1 MEVLGSGPPYRA
13 AARDA
18 PPSLKDRAFAPRPRA
33 VLEGVFAYLAGELER
48 SLRHTLN
55 EYEQALFRMA
65 EQSRSNEEQQRCFES
80 LREIRRTR
88 SDVAPQF
95 LVFLE
100 AAIANCAES
109 RAAPEFS
116 KARSP
121 KRESLSLVNT
131 NEFEETL
138 VLLEAASR
146 CEIKLSQKLFALGQR
161 FGVLVAMP
169 AFEPEEL
176 PIGPQHLCECLRLSI
191 DGFELPVEHRH
202 LLFKVFDR
210 HVMHEIEGVYDGVN
224 NYLIE
229 GRILP
234 NLVMSAPR
242 LRRGDHPAATTPGA
256 AQKAAGEEPKPPAT
270 PEKPAGAEA
279 PAHAPPGA
287 GPRQTQP
294 HGMPA
299 APGVP
304 GMQAGAGASPSAHA
318 AADGRAA
325 NEMPTATPLRG
336 AGQGPGPGPG
346 ARGGAHPGHANA
358 MTSAPTQSFGISS
371 AGSGGAHDEEFL
383 VGGFGRPMTGWPG
396 VPQAGG
402 QPAEPAAN
410 DVQDRQM
417 FSTLRELLAGR
428 RTALGMTAATPAG
441 DAHVVQS
448 DDIQSVL
455 GMLQTQPGTTLAAG
469 GKLIPRTA
477 THIKQD
483 MLNQLRQ
490 ITPLGKLPRLPE
502 EDADTI
508 DLVGMLFDNLAKEG
522 GTQAPVQQLMSKL
535 QVPVMR
541 VALRDKSFFSRRSH
555 PARQLLNAL
564 AEGSFY
570 YMGEEEQ
577 DRGLVEKM
585 QVVVDR
591 VSNEFDN
598 DVGVFEDLLSDF
610 ARHLHTLV
618 RKSEVAEKRN
628 VEAVKGREKL
638 ELARKTAAA
647 AIAEKLKGHKPRAL
661 IRTLLE
667 QAWADV
673 LALTILRS
681 GEHSEAYQRRL
692 VIVDRLLQS
701 DLGRQVEG
709 DLPRPPEAPQLR
721 GEVES
726 GLSQVGFHLEDVQ
739 SVIGKLFDDEHAA
752 QNDDPATLTEV
763 AAKLRAKARFGEETG
778 ETKDRQVPM
787 RAEPNEP
794 LPADA
799 MKIVERLKGIPYGT
813 WFEMLSS
820 GGVWQPRKL
829 SWFSPL
835 SGRCLFVNQRGAR
848 AEEMSLESLAL
859 EMHER
864 RARVLEDKRE
874 SIIDRAWGAIVRT
887 LKHISAPEADTAPGA
902 TRP

>member
-1 MEVLGSGPPYRA
+1 M
-13 AARDA
+13 
-18 PPSLKDRAFAPRPRA
+18 KDRAFAPRPRA
-33 VLEGVFAYLAGELER
+33 VLEGVFAYLAGEFER

-100 AAIANCAES
+100 AAMATCAEV

-116 KARSP
+116 KARSQ
-121 KRESLSLVNT
+121 KRESLTLVNT
-131 NEFEETL
+131 NEFEESL

-161 FGVLVAMP
+161 FGVLVAAP

-176 PIGPQHLCECLRLSI
+176 PIGPQHLCESLRLSI

-229 GRILP
+229 NRILP
-234 NLVMSAPR
+234 NLVMSALR
-242 LRRGDHPAATTPGA
+242 LRRGELPTATTAGA
-256 AQKAAGEEPKPPAT
+256 AQRAAGEEA
-270 PEKPAGAEA
+270 KPAVSAES
-279 PAHAPPGA
+279 PAEPARPQGTHAAPPSSGA
-287 GPRQTQP
+287 QRGPSF
-294 HGMPA
+294 A
-299 APGVP
+299 APTMHGAPRAP
-304 GMQAGAGASPSAHA
+304 GSEARSPSAMDGQPDGHA
-318 AADGRAA
+318 AA
-325 NEMPTATPLRG
+325 NEAPTASPLRPSAG
-336 AGQGPGPGPG
+336 AQRGATPG
-346 ARGGAHPGHANA
+346 GHDNA
-358 MTSAPTQSFGISS
+358 MTSAPAQSFGISS

-396 VPQAGG
+396 VPQAGA
-402 QPAEPAAN
+402 QPAETAAN
-410 DVQDRQM
+410 DMQDRQM

-428 RTALGMTAATPAG
+428 RTTLGMTAATPAG

-448 DDIQSVL
+448 DEIQSVL
-455 GMLQTQPGTTLAAG
+455 GMLQTQPGATLAAG

-490 ITPLGKLPRLPE
+490 ITPQGKLPRLPE

-638 ELARKTAAA
+638 ELARRTAAA

-692 VIVDRLLQS
+692 AIVDRLLQS

-709 DLPRPPEAPQLR
+709 NLPRPPEAPQLR

-739 SVIGKLFDDEHAA
+739 SVIGKLFDDEQAA

-763 AAKLRAKARFGEETG
+763 AAKLRAKARFGEETS
-778 ETKDRQVPM
+778 ESKDRQVPM
-787 RAEPNEP
+787 RAEPSEP
-794 LPADA
+794 LPSEAH
-799 MKIVERLKGIPYGT
+799 KIVERLKGIPYGT
-813 WFEMLSS
+813 WFEMLSTA
-820 GGVWQPRKL
+820 GVWQPRKL

-859 EMHER
+859 EMHEK

-887 LKHISAPEADTAPGA
+887 LKHISTPEADTAAGVAKP
-902 TRP
+902 

>member
-1 MEVLGSGPPYRA
+1 MDVHGSGPSFRA
-13 AARDA
+13 APKET
-18 PPSLKDRAFAPRPRA
+18 PPTLKERPFAPRPRA
-33 VLEGVFAYLAGELER
+33 VLEGVFAHIASELER

-88 SDVAPQF
+88 ADIAPRF
-95 LVFLE
+95 LMHLE
-100 AAIANCAES
+100 GALADSAGTREAPAFS
-109 RAAPEFS
+109 RA
-116 KARSP
+116 RSTQRDP
-121 KRESLSLVNT
+121 LTLVNNT
-131 NEFEETL
+131 EFEESL
-138 VLLEAASR
+138 ALLEAASR
-146 CEIKLSQKLFALGQR
+146 AEIKLSQKLFGLGQR
-161 FGVLVAMP
+161 FGVLVAAP

-176 PIGPQHLCECLRLSI
+176 PIGPQRLCECLRLSI
-191 DGFELPVEHRH
+191 DGFELPPEHRH

-210 HVMHEIEGVYDGVN
+210 YVMHEIEGVYDGVN

-229 GRILP
+229 SRILP
-234 NLVMSAPR
+234 NLIMTAPR
-242 LRRGDHPAATTPGA
+242 LRRDTGSANTPGA
-256 AQKAAGEEPKPPAT
+256 AQKAAQEDGRQPPEQPSAETGAAPRGPMQQAPAPAFGHVTPIRPPGSAWSNKPTAANEVSTPLQFPTPASR
-270 PEKPAGAEA
+270 AGAPENT
-279 PAHAPPGA
+279 PTTPPGQSFGMSSA
-287 GPRQTQP
+287 GQ
-294 HGMPA
+294 G
-299 APGVP
+299 
-304 GMQAGAGASPSAHA
+304 A
-318 AADGRAA
+318 AAD
-325 NEMPTATPLRG
+325 
-336 AGQGPGPGPG
+336 
-346 ARGGAHPGHANA
+346 
-358 MTSAPTQSFGISS
+358 
-371 AGSGGAHDEEFL
+371 DEFL
-383 VGGFGRPMTGWPG
+383 VGGFGRPLTGWPG
-396 VPQAGG
+396 MPQTIPSEHAT
-402 QPAEPAAN
+402 N
-410 DVQDRQM
+410 DSQDRQM

-428 RTALGMTAATPAG
+428 RTAMGMTSATPAG
-441 DAHVVQS
+441 DAHIVGSADV
-448 DDIQSVL
+448 QSVL
-455 GMLQTQPGTTLAAG
+455 SVLQSLPATTLAAG
-469 GKLIPRTA
+469 GKVVPRTT

-490 ITPLGKLPRLPE
+490 VTPQGKLPRLPE
-502 EDADTI
+502 EDSDTI

-522 GTQAPVQQLMSKL
+522 RTQAPVQQLMSKL

-591 VSNEFDN
+591 VTSEFDS
-598 DVGVFEDLLSDF
+598 DVNVFEDLLSDF

-638 ELARKTAAA
+638 ELARKAASN

-681 GEHSEAYQRRL
+681 GEHSEAFQRRL
-692 VIVDRLLQS
+692 AIVDRLLQS

-709 DLPRPPEAPQLR
+709 DLPRPPDSPQLR
-721 GEVES
+721 SEVES

-739 SVIGKLFDDEHAA
+739 SVIGKLFDDERAA

-763 AAKLRAKARFGEETG
+763 AAKLRAKTRFGEETG
-778 ETKDRQVPM
+778 ESKEKALPSRGDT
-787 RAEPNEP
+787 AIP
-794 LPADA
+794 LSPEELI
-799 MKIVERLKGIPYGT
+799 IVDRLKGIPYGT
-813 WFEMLSS
+813 WFEMLSP
-820 GGVWQPRKL
+820 GGAWQPRKL

-848 AEEMSLESLAL
+848 AEEMSLETLAQ
-859 EMHER
+859 EIHGK
-864 RARVLEDKRE
+864 RARVMEDKRD
-874 SIIDRAWGAIVRT
+874 SLIDRAWGAIVRT
-887 LKHISAPEADTAPGA
+887 LKHIATPETDAGA
-902 TRP
+902 VKV

>member
-1 MEVLGSGPPYRA
+1 MDVQGSGPSFRA
-13 AARDA
+13 APKDS
-18 PPSLKDRAFAPRPRA
+18 PPSLKDRPFAPRPRA
-33 VLEGVFAYLAGELER
+33 VLEGVFAHLAGELER

-88 SDVAPQF
+88 ADIAPRF
-95 LVFLE
+95 LMHLE
-100 AAIANCAES
+100 GALAES
-109 RAAPEFS
+109 AGSREAPAFS
-116 KARSP
+116 RARSTQ
-121 KRESLSLVNT
+121 RDALSLVNNT
-131 NEFEETL
+131 EFEESL
-138 VLLEAASR
+138 ALLEAASR
-146 CEIKLSQKLFALGQR
+146 AEIKLSQKLFALGQR
-161 FGVLVAMP
+161 FGVLVAAP

-176 PIGPQHLCECLRLSI
+176 PIGPQRLCECLRLSM
-191 DGFELPVEHRH
+191 DGFELPAEHRH

-210 HVMHEIEGVYDGVN
+210 HVMHEIEAVYDGVN
-224 NYLIE
+224 NYLVDS
-229 GRILP
+229 RILP
-234 NLVMSAPR
+234 NLIMSAPR
-242 LRRGDHPAATTPGA
+242 LRRDGAANANTPGA
-256 AQKAAGEEPKPPAT
+256 AQKAAQEEARPTPESAAANEAAAGTRGPTHAT
-270 PEKPAGAEA
+270 PA
-279 PAHAPPGA
+279 PGF
-287 GPRQTQP
+287 G
-294 HGMPA
+294 PA
-299 APGVP
+299 APSRPP
-304 GMQAGAGASPSAHA
+304 GSAWSNKPA
-318 AADGRAA
+318 AA
-325 NEMPTATPLRG
+325 NEVPAPL
-336 AGQGPGPGPG
+336 PFPSPG
-346 ARGGAHPGHANA
+346 ARAGAPENTPTLPPG
-358 MTSAPTQSFGISS
+358 QSFGISS
-371 AGSGGAHDEEFL
+371 AGQGAAADDEFL
-383 VGGFGRPMTGWPG
+383 VGGFGRPLTGWPG
-396 VPQAGG
+396 MPQQIA
-402 QPAEPAAN
+402 PEPPSN

-428 RTALGMTAATPAG
+428 RTAMGMTPATPAG
-441 DAHVVQS
+441 DAHVVGS
-448 DDIQSVL
+448 ADIQSVL
-455 GMLQTQPGTTLAAG
+455 GYLQSQPATTLAAG
-469 GKLIPRTA
+469 GKMVPRTT

-490 ITPLGKLPRLPE
+490 VTPQGKLPRLPE

-522 GTQAPVQQLMSKL
+522 RTQAPVQQLMSKL

-591 VSNEFDN
+591 VTNEFDA
-598 DVGVFEDLLSDF
+598 DTSVFEDLLSDF

-638 ELARKTAAA
+638 DQARKAASA
-647 AIAEKLKGHKPRAL
+647 AIAEKIKGHKPRAL

-681 GEHSEAYQRRL
+681 GEHSEAFQRRL
-692 VIVDRLLQS
+692 AIVDRLLQS

-709 DLPRPPEAPQLR
+709 DLPKPPDTPQLR
-721 GEVES
+721 SEVES

-739 SVIGKLFDDEHAA
+739 SVIGKLFDDERAA

-763 AAKLRAKARFGEETG
+763 AAKLRAKARFGEESG
-778 ETKDRQVPM
+778 DSRDKALPA
-787 RAEPNEP
+787 RAEPIAP
-794 LPADA
+794 LTTEEQR
-799 MKIVERLKGIPYGT
+799 IVDRLKGIPYGT
-813 WFEMLSS
+813 WFEMLSP
-820 GGVWQPRKL
+820 GGAWQPRKL

-848 AEEMSLESLAL
+848 AEEMSLETLAQ
-859 EMHER
+859 EIHSN
-864 RARVLEDKRE
+864 RARVMEDKRD
-874 SIIDRAWGAIVRT
+874 SLIDRAWGAIVRT
-887 LKHISAPEADTAPGA
+887 LKQISAPEAEAA
-902 TRP
+902 EAKA

>member
-1 MEVLGSGPPYRA
+1 MDAHGSGPSYRGVA
-13 AARDA
+13 KDA

-65 EQSRSNEEQQRCFES
+65 EQSRSNDEQQSCFES

-88 SDVAPQF
+88 ADVAPKF

-100 AAIANCAES
+100 AALATCAELREAPAFS
-109 RAAPEFS
+109 RA
-116 KARSP
+116 RTQ
-121 KRESLSLVNT
+121 KRDALSLVNT
-131 NEFEETL
+131 NDFEESL
-138 VLLEAASR
+138 VLLEAANR
-146 CEIKLSQKLFALGQR
+146 AEIKLSSKLFALGQR
-161 FGVLVAMP
+161 FAVLVAAP

-176 PIGPQHLCECLRLSI
+176 PIGPQRLCECLRLSI

-210 HVMHEIEGVYDGVN
+210 HVMQEIEAIYDGVN

-229 GRILP
+229 SRILP
-234 NLVMSAPR
+234 HLVMSPAR
-242 LRRGDHPAATTPGA
+242 LRRSESPQANTAGA
-256 AQKAAGEEPKPPAT
+256 AQKAAIEEARAAAEESEDSRSSAT
-270 PEKPAGAEA
+270 PNERA
-279 PAHAPPGA
+279 
-287 GPRQTQP
+287 
-294 HGMPA
+294 A
-299 APGVP
+299 APQGGQTAPV
-304 GMQAGAGASPSAHA
+304 ARAGAS
-318 AADGRAA
+318 RAA
-325 NEMPTATPLRG
+325 NETPRATPLHASG
-336 AGQGPGPGPG
+336 ANESG
-346 ARGGAHPGHANA
+346 HPASADA
-358 MTSAPTQSFGISS
+358 MPSTAPAQSFGIS
-371 AGSGGAHDEEFL
+371 GTGGAHDEEFM

-396 VPQAGG
+396 VPRAGAA
-402 QPAEPAAN
+402 AENAVN
-410 DVQDRQM
+410 DSQDRQM

-428 RTALGMTAATPAG
+428 RTAMGMTASTPSG

-448 DDIQSVL
+448 DDIQSAL
-455 GMLQTQPGTTLAAG
+455 GKLQTQPATTLAAG
-469 GKLIPRTA
+469 GKMVPRSA
-477 THIKQD
+477 MHIKQD

-490 ITPLGKLPRLPE
+490 VTPQGKLPRLPE

-508 DLVGMLFDNLAKEG
+508 DLVGMLFDNLTKEG

-564 AEGSFY
+564 TEGSFY
-570 YMGEEEQ
+570 YMGEEDQ

-591 VSNEFDN
+591 VSNEFDD
-598 DVGVFEDLLSDF
+598 DVNVFEDLLSDF

-638 ELARKTAAA
+638 ELARKAASA
-647 AIAEKLKGHKPRAL
+647 AIAEKIKGHKPRAL

-681 GEHSEAYQRRL
+681 GEHSEAFQRRL
-692 VIVDRLLQS
+692 AIVDRLLQS

-709 DLPRPPEAPQLR
+709 NLPRPPDTPQLR
-721 GEVES
+721 SDVES

-739 SVIGKLFDDEHAA
+739 SVIGKLFDDEQAA

-763 AAKLRAKARFGEETG
+763 AAKLRAKARFGEEAAD
-778 ETKDRQVPM
+778 TKERQTPM
-787 RAEPNEP
+787 RAEPRDP
-794 LPADA
+794 LSDDEN
-799 MKIVERLKGIPYGT
+799 KIVQRLKTIPYGT
-813 WFEMLSS
+813 WFEMLSPS
-820 GGVWQPRKL
+820 GVWQPRKL

-848 AEEMSLESLAL
+848 AEEMSLETLAQ
-859 EMHER
+859 EMHHV
-864 RARVLEDKRE
+864 RARVMEDKRE
-874 SIIDRAWGAIVRT
+874 SVIDRAWGTIVRT
-887 LKHISAPEADTAPGA
+887 LKHISGSDSENGA
-902 TRP
+902 AKS

>member
-1 MEVLGSGPPYRA
+1 M
-13 AARDA
+13 
-18 PPSLKDRAFAPRPRA
+18 KDRAFAPRPRA
-33 VLEGVFAYLAGELER
+33 VLEGVFAYLAGEFER

-95 LVFLE
+95 LVYLE
-100 AAIANCAES
+100 AAMATCAEV

-116 KARSP
+116 KARSQ
-121 KRESLSLVNT
+121 KRESLTLVNT
-131 NEFEETL
+131 NEFEESL

-161 FGVLVAMP
+161 FGVLVATP

-229 GRILP
+229 NRILP
-234 NLVMSAPR
+234 NLVMSALR
-242 LRRGDHPAATTPGA
+242 LRRGEQPTATTPGA
-256 AQKAAGEEPKPPAT
+256 AQRAAGEEPKPPA
-270 PEKPAGAEA
+270 PVESPAEPAPGTQAALGPGAQRASSSAA
-279 PAHAPPGA
+279 PAMQGLPRGPGS
-287 GPRQTQP
+287 
-294 HGMPA
+294 PA
-299 APGVP
+299 AP
-304 GMQAGAGASPSAHA
+304 QSAM
-318 AADGRAA
+318 DGPTVGRAA
-325 NEMPTATPLRG
+325 NEAPMASPLRPAAAAPRG
-336 AGQGPGPGPG
+336 TTPAG
-346 ARGGAHPGHANA
+346 HDNS
-358 MTSAPTQSFGISS
+358 MTTAPTQSFGISS
-371 AGSGGAHDEEFL
+371 AGTGGAHDEEFL

-402 QPAEPAAN
+402 PPAEAAAN
-410 DVQDRQM
+410 DMQDRQM

-448 DDIQSVL
+448 DEVQSVL

-469 GKLIPRTA
+469 GKMVPRTA

-490 ITPLGKLPRLPE
+490 ITPQGKLPRLPE

-638 ELARKTAAA
+638 ELARRTAAA

-681 GEHSEAYQRRL
+681 GEHSDAYQRRL
-692 VIVDRLLQS
+692 AIVDRLLQS

-709 DLPRPPEAPQLR
+709 NLPRPPEAPQLR

-739 SVIGKLFDDEHAA
+739 SVIGKLFDDEQAA

-763 AAKLRAKARFGEETG
+763 AAKLRAKARFGEETS
-778 ETKDRQVPM
+778 ESKDRQVPM
-787 RAEPNEP
+787 RAEPSEP
-794 LPADA
+794 LPSEAQR
-799 MKIVERLKGIPYGT
+799 IVERLKSIPYGT
-813 WFEMLSS
+813 WFEMLSTA
-820 GGVWQPRKL
+820 GVWQPRKL

-859 EMHER
+859 EMHEK

-887 LKHISAPEADTAPGA
+887 LKHISTPDADAAAGVAKP
-902 TRP
+902 